1 MPELIPPAALK
12 DLIAAN
18 AIRSA
23 MVIGDKGGYLVTI
36 KYGRA
41 ERVIG
46 ARTREGQIKRRLFR
60 SLNAAS
66 RYLRQ
71 IGMARYAVDE
81 TGYKEATDRPRRPDR
96 SAALKRAHQTAAYD
110 QWFRAEVAQA
120 LKEADDPNTK
130 WRTTEEVMA
139 GIDAKLDSLKKK
151 KKRKAV

>member
-1 MPELIPPAALK
+1 MPELISPTSLK
-12 DLIAAN
+12 DLAAAN

-23 MVIGDKGGYLVTI
+23 TVVGDKGGYLVTI

-41 ERVIG
+41 ERVIA

-66 RYLRQ
+66 HYLRQ
-71 IGMARYAVDE
+71 IGVARYEVDE
-81 TGYKEATDRPRRPDR
+81 TGYEEPTDRPKRPDR
-96 SAALKRAHQTAAYD
+96 SAALKHAHEAAAYD
-110 QWFRAEVAQA
+110 RWFRAEVEQA
-120 LKEADDPNTK
+120 LKEADGSNTR

-139 GIDAKLDSLKKK
+139 SVDAKIASLRK

>member
-1 MPELIPPAALK
+1 MPDLIPPAALK

-36 KYGRA
+36 KHGRA
-41 ERVIG
+41 ERMIA

-81 TGYKEATDRPRRPDR
+81 TGYKEANDRPKRPDR
-96 SAALKRAHQTAAYD
+96 SAALKRAHKSAAYD
-110 QWFRAEVAQA
+110 QWLRTEVAQA
-120 LKEADDPNTK
+120 LNEAADPNTK

-139 GIDAKLDSLKKK
+139 SVDARLASPKK

>member
-1 MPELIPPAALK
+1 MPELIPPTALK
-12 DLIAAN
+12 DLVSAN

-23 MVIGDKGGYLVTI
+23 MVTGDKGGYLVTI

-41 ERVIG
+41 ERVIA

-66 RYLRQ
+66 HYLRQ
-71 IGMARYAVDE
+71 IGVARYEVDE
-81 TGYKEATDRPRRPDR
+81 TGYQEPTDRPKRPDR
-96 SAALKRAHQTAAYD
+96 AAALKRAHEAAAYD
-110 QWFRAEVAQA
+110 QWFRGEVARA
-120 LKEADDPNTK
+120 LKEADEPATK

-139 GIDAKLDSLKKK
+139 SVDSKLASLK